1 MNGTCR
7 VNGTGRTLP
16 SPPTVAGL
24 LDALEL
30 RLGTVVIELNGLA
43 LTRPEAAAAV
53 LADGD
58 VVEIVRAVAGG

>member
-1 MNGTCR
+1 VNGTCR
-7 VNGTGRTLP
+7 VNGTDRSLP
-16 SPPTVAGL
+16 TPSTVVGL

-43 LTRPEAAAAV
+43 LTRPEAAVAP
-53 LADGD
+53 LAEGD